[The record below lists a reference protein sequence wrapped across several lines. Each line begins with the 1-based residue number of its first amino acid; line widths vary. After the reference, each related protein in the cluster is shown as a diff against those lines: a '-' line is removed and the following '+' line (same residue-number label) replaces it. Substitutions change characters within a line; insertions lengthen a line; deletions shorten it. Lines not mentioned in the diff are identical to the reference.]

1 MHAPELFKALSD
13 PTRLRCLSL
22 LVSADELCVCELT
35 RALDL
40 PQPRVSHHL
49 AALRRAAL
57 VSDRKAGLWIYYR
70 LNPDLAPWIV
80 EVLRATAQGINTQQP
95 YAGDL
100 LALARMPDRPGS
112 ACVA

>member
-1 MHAPELFKALSD
+1 MHACELFKALSD
-13 PTRLRCLSL
+13 STRIRCLSL

-35 RALDL
+35 YALGL

-49 AALRRAAL
+49 AALRKTAL
-57 VSDRKAGLWIYYR
+57 VTDRKVGLWIYYR
-70 LNPDLAPWIV
+70 LNPELPPWIV
-80 EVLRATAQGINTQQP
+80 EVIRTAAQGISAQEP

-100 LALARMPDRPGS
+100 SRLSGMPNRPGS

>member
-13 PTRLRCLSL
+13 PTRLRCLTL

-35 RALDL
+35 YALGL

-49 AALRRAAL
+49 AALRRSAL
-57 VSDRKAGLWIYYR
+57 VTDRKVGLWIYYR
-70 LNPDLAPWIV
+70 LNPELPPWIV
-80 EVLRATAQGINTQQP
+80 EVIRTTAQGISTEAP
-95 YAGDL
+95 YASDTR
-100 LALARMPDRPGS
+100 ALSEMPNRPGS

>member
-22 LVSADELCVCELT
+22 LVSEDELCVCELT
-35 RALDL
+35 YALAL

-49 AALRRAAL
+49 AALRRTAL
-57 VSDRKAGLWIYYR
+57 VTDRKVGLWIYYR
-70 LNPDLAPWIV
+70 LNPDLPPWIV
-80 EVLRATAQGINTQQP
+80 EVIRTIAQGISAQEP
-95 YAGDL
+95 YASDL
-100 LALARMPDRPGS
+100 LLLYEMPDRPGR